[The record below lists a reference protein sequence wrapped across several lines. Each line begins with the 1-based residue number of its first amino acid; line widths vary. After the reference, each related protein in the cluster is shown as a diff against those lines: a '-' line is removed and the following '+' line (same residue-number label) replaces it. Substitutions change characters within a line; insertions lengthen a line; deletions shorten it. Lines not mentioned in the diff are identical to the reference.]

1 MKKERF
7 KRDSQRGTS
16 LYIVLIITSVL
27 LAMSLGL
34 ETLLVNQLK
43 GMKEMTNSTIAFF
56 GADSGME
63 RILYLNA
70 LCQDQTFCTT
80 GALYVGDLCI
90 KQRDLAGYSSTSP
103 CIGLYDYSI
112 SSTPGEFSI
121 TGLGYEV
128 SVTTTHIEE
137 STTTFFRSKGTFKNN
152 QRAIEASVVR
162 K

>member
-1 MKKERF
+1 MKKIKFGGDLR
-7 KRDSQRGTS
+7 KGVS
-16 LYIVLIITSVL
+16 LYIILIIVSIL
-27 LAMSLGL
+27 LTMSLGL
-34 ETLLVNQLK
+34 QTLLVNQLK
-43 GMKEMTNSTIAFF
+43 GMREMANSTIAFF

-70 LCQDQTFCTT
+70 LCQDQAFCTT
-80 GALYVGDLCI
+80 GAPYVGDLCV

-112 SSTPGEFSI
+112 SSTPGEFNI

-128 SVTTTHIEE
+128 SVTTTHVEE
-137 STTTFFRSKGTFKNN
+137 STTTLFRSKGIFRKN

-162 K
+162 E